1 MEVQQMIKQ
10 QVMMNKSLLLN
21 NDDVIKHKIRV
32 DPDDESA
39 IIEVWVREISFLDI
53 QAAAQEMFLV
63 ANGDVALNLK
73 GYWKFAFTNWV
84 TKTNPS
90 LTTEEMLSLKGY
102 VGEQLSKVLPQPND
116 MAEALQGGFTK
127 PTK

>member
-1 MEVQQMIKQ
+1 MNKQ
-10 QVMMNKSLLLN
+10 QVVMNKSLLLK
-21 NDDVIKHKIRV
+21 NDDVTKHKIRV

-102 VGEQLSKVLPQPND
+102 VGEQLSKVLPQPNE

>member
-1 MEVQQMIKQ
+1 
-10 QVMMNKSLLLN
+10 MNKSLLLK
-21 NDDVIKHKIRV
+21 NDDVTKHKIRV

-102 VGEQLSKVLPQPND
+102 VGEQLSKVLPQPNE

>member
-1 MEVQQMIKQ
+1 MTKQ
-10 QVMMNKSLLLN
+10 QVVMNKSLLLK
-21 NDDVIKHKIRV
+21 NDDVTKHKIRV

>member
-1 MEVQQMIKQ
+1 MNKQ
-10 QVMMNKSLLLN
+10 QVVMNKSLLLK

-102 VGEQLSKVLPQPND
+102 VGEQLSKVLPQPNE

>member
-1 MEVQQMIKQ
+1 MK
-10 QVMMNKSLLLN
+10 
-21 NDDVIKHKIRV
+21 NDDVTKHKIRV

-39 IIEVWVREISFLDI
+39 IIEVWVREI
-53 QAAAQEMFLV
+53 LV

-73 GYWKFAFTNWV
+73 GYWQFAFTHWV

-102 VGEQLSKVLPQPND
+102 VGEQLSKVLPQPNE

-127 PTK
+127 PTE

>member
-1 MEVQQMIKQ
+1 MTKQ
-10 QVMMNKSLLLN
+10 QVVMNKSLLLK
-21 NDDVIKHKIRV
+21 NDDVTKHKIRV

-102 VGEQLSKVLPQPND
+102 VGEQLSKVLPQPNE

>member
-1 MEVQQMIKQ
+1 MTKQ
-10 QVMMNKSLLLN
+10 QVVMNKSLLLK

>member
-1 MEVQQMIKQ
+1 MSKQ
-10 QVMMNKSLLLN
+10 QVVMNKSLLLK
-21 NDDVIKHKIRV
+21 NDDVTKHKIRV
-32 DPDDESA
+32 DPDDENA

-63 ANGDVALNLK
+63 LNGDVALNLK
-73 GYWKFAFTNWV
+73 GYWQFAFTHWV

-102 VGEQLSKVLPQPND
+102 VGEQLSKVLPQPNE

-127 PTK
+127 PTE

>member
-1 MEVQQMIKQ
+1 MEVQQMNKQ
-10 QVMMNKSLLLN
+10 QVVMNKSLLLK

>member
-1 MEVQQMIKQ
+1 MTKQ
-10 QVMMNKSLLLN
+10 QVVMNKSLLLK
-21 NDDVIKHKIRV
+21 NDDVTKHKIRV

-116 MAEALQGGFTK
+116 MAEALQGGVTK

>member
-1 MEVQQMIKQ
+1 MSKQ
-10 QVMMNKSLLLN
+10 QVVMNKSLLLK
-21 NDDVIKHKIRV
+21 NDDVTKHKIRV

-53 QAAAQEMFLV
+53 QAAAQEMVLV

-116 MAEALQGGFTK
+116 MAEALQGGFMK
-127 PTK
+127 PTE